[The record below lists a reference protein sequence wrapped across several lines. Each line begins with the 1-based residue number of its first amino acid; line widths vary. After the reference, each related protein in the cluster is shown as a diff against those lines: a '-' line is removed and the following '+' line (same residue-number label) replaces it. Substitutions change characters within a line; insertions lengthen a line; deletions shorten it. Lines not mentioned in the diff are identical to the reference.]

1 MTEYGESPYPAFSL
15 KWARRKAGDIVAG
28 REVTPEQEAMS
39 RAWRKGV
46 GKKQYKKLTDKEEM
60 EHRAVK
66 SKPKNKKDPFIPLQV
81 IIDQENQS
89 TNKSKYK
96 QGGGKIMYGYKKGGK
111 V

>member
-66 SKPKNKKDPFIPLQV
+66 SKPKNKKDPSIPLLKISIPPQH
-81 IIDQENQS
+81 
-89 TNKSKYK
+89 KK
-96 QGGGKIMYGYKKGGK
+96 GGGKIMYGYKKGGQ

>member
-39 RAWRKGV
+39 RAWREGV
-46 GKKQYKKLTDKEEM
+46 GKKKYKKLTDKEEM

-66 SKPKNKKDPFIPLQV
+66 SKPKNKKDLFIPLQV
-81 IIDQENQS
+81 IRPDNH
-89 TNKSKYK
+89 KK
-96 QGGGKIMYGYKKGGK
+96 GGGKIMYGYKKGGK